1 MQGIKPISCA
11 LLTMALALSP
21 AVVFAQQRKSQQ
33 NNSAPRVQAPP
44 GNGNAWA
51 PKGPGPH
58 RGEWLRNNK
67 DLPLQEQEKKLQND
81 PSFQALPPERQ
92 QQLKNRLERFNSLPP
107 DQRERVLQRME
118 TWEHLPPAKQQEAMG
133 IFDRMKNM
141 PPDRRMMMR
150 SAYRNLETMNPQE
163 RQRVLDSDRFKSMF
177 NDNERDLLKRSL
189 DLNLAH
195 EGEPP
200 PQNH

>member
-1 MQGIKPISCA
+1 MQGIKPISCV
-11 LLTMALALSP
+11 LLTAALALSP
-21 AVVFAQQRKSQQ
+21 AVVYAQHKQQ
-33 NNSAPRVQAPP
+33 NNSAPRSQAPP
-44 GNGNAWA
+44 GNSNAWA

-67 DLPLQEQEKKLQND
+67 DLPLKEQEKKLQSD
-81 PSFQALPPERQ
+81 PNFQALPPERQ

-107 DQRERVLQRME
+107 DQRDRVLKRME
-118 TWEHLPPAKQQEAMG
+118 TWEHLPPQKQQEAIG
-133 IFDRMKNM
+133 IYDRMKSM

-150 SAYRNLETMNPQE
+150 SAYHNLESMSPQE
-163 RQRVLDSDRFKSMF
+163 QQRVMESDRFKSMF
-177 NDNERDLLKRSL
+177 NDDERDLLKRSL

-195 EGEPP
+195 EGEA

>member
-1 MQGIKPISCA
+1 MQGIKSISCV
-11 LLTMALALSP
+11 LLTAALALSP
-21 AVVFAQQRKSQQ
+21 AVVSAQQRKAQQ
-33 NNSAPRVQAPP
+33 NNAPRLQAPP
-44 GNGNAWA
+44 GNGGWA

-67 DLPLQEQEKKLQND
+67 DLPLQEQEKKLQSD

-118 TWEHLPPAKQQEAMG
+118 TWEHLTPQKQQEAMG

-141 PPDRRMMMR
+141 PPDRRTMMR
-150 SAYRNLETMNPQE
+150 SAYRNLEAMSPQE

-177 NDNERDLLKRSL
+177 NDDERDLLKRSL

-195 EGEPP
+195 EGEP
-200 PQNH
+200 QSH

>member
-1 MQGIKPISCA
+1 MLGIKPISCVLLTAAIA
-11 LLTMALALSP
+11 LLPALVS
-21 AVVFAQQRKSQQ
+21 AQQRKPQQ
-33 NNSAPRVQAPP
+33 NNNAPRLQAPP
-44 GNGNAWA
+44 GNSGGWI

-67 DLPLQEQEKKLQND
+67 DLPLQEQEKKLQSD

-118 TWEHLPPAKQQEAMG
+118 TWEHLSPQKQQEAMG

-141 PPDRRMMMR
+141 PPDRRTMMR
-150 SAYRNLETMNPQE
+150 SAYRNLETMSPEE
-163 RQRVLDSDRFKSMF
+163 RQRVLESDRFKSMF
-177 NDNERDLLKRSL
+177 NDDERDLLKRSL

-195 EGEPP
+195 EGA
-200 PQNH
+200 PQNQ

>member
-11 LLTMALALSP
+11 LLTATLALAPVLVS
-21 AVVFAQQRKSQQ
+21 AQQHKPQQ
-33 NNSAPRVQAPP
+33 NTPRVQAPP
-44 GNGNAWA
+44 GANGWA

-107 DQRERVLQRME
+107 DQRDRVLKRME
-118 TWEHLPPAKQQEAMG
+118 TWEHLPPQKQQEA
-133 IFDRMKNM
+133 ISIYDRMKNM
-141 PPDRRMMMR
+141 PPDRRTMMR
-150 SAYRNLETMNPQE
+150 SAYRNLESMNPQE
-163 RQRVLDSDRFKSMF
+163 QQRVMESDRFKAMF
-177 NDNERDLLKRSL
+177 NDDERDLLKRSL
-189 DLNLAH
+189 ELNLAH
-195 EGEPP
+195 EGEP
-200 PQNH
+200 QNH